1 MSSAFVD
8 IATIESIFMVFAYHG
23 FDLHVVVWDSV
34 ASLLFSV
41 YFFLLLKP
49 NQFFENFSSL
59 YLSVA

>member
-23 FDLHVVVWDSV
+23 FDLHVFVWDSA

-41 YFFLLLKP
+41 YF
-49 NQFFENFSSL
+49 S
-59 YLSVA
+59 YC